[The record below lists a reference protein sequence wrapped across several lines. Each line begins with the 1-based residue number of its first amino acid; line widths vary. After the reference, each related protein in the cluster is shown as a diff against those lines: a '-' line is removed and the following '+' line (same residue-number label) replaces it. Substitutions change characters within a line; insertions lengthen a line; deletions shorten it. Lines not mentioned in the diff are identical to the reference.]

1 MMKSL
6 ILPALAALSLQAFAQ
21 TACVNGMAGNYPC
34 RNMDLM
40 KFMTLQ
46 ECGCDPNGNTND
58 VWGWVSPATGKEY
71 AILGCAE
78 VTSFIDVTDPVNPV
92 LIGILPTH
100 SVGSLWRDVEAH
112 ENWLYVVSEAQGHG
126 LQVFD
131 LTQLDAVSNP
141 PVEFSESAHYDG
153 FSNCHTV
160 NVDPVSGFVYAYGTN
175 TYNGGEH
182 IVDVSDPLNPTLAG
196 GYDGSGYTHDGFAWT
211 YDGPD
216 TDYTGREIVIACN
229 GRSNSDNDRLAI
241 VDVTVKTDC
250 QLIGEYNFNGE
261 GTTGYFHQG
270 WITKNKKFFLMNDEL
285 DEMALGNNQEPY
297 GTRTHIFN
305 ITDLDNVT
313 YEGFYEATSP
323 AIDHNLYAL
332 DQFIYESNYRSG
344 VRVLDAIRVGTS
356 TLTEVGFFDLY
367 PDNDNAQFS
376 GTWSNFPYL
385 PSGIVLATSMYDGM
399 FIVKP
404 SIITTSQDS
413 WDLCSTED
421 VVFEIDINANLA
433 FPLTVGLDGLG
444 GATASAAVINN
455 QGVTTITITGISTLS
470 PGSYSP
476 NLLLISNFGEQY
488 EIPLEVTVCNTI
500 NVEETA
506 LTEMS
511 VFPNPAQNELQVQLV
526 NAAAIIEVFDAA
538 GKRVLSQPT
547 NGQTTLTLDVRSL
560 AEGAYSLKAGEDV
573 TRIVIAR

>member
-1 MMKSL
+1 M
-6 ILPALAALSLQAFAQ
+6 AALSLQAYAQ
-21 TACVNGMAGNYPC
+21 TACVNGMAGEYPC

-58 VWGWVSPATGKEY
+58 VWGWVSPVSGKEY
-71 AILGCAE
+71 AILGCAD

-92 LIGILPTH
+92 LIGTLPTH
-100 SVGSLWRDVEAH
+100 SVSSLWRDVESH
-112 ENWLYVVSEAQGHG
+112 GNWLYVVSEAQGHG
-126 LQVFD
+126 MQVFD
-131 LTQLDAVSNP
+131 LTQLDDVFNP
-141 PVEFSESAHYDG
+141 PVVFAESAHYPN

-160 NVDPVSGFVYAYGTN
+160 NVDPVSGYVYAYGTN

-182 IVDVSDPLNPTLAG
+182 IIDVSNPLNPVLAG

-216 TDYTGREIVIACN
+216 ADHTGQEIVIACN
-229 GRSNSDNDRLAI
+229 GRSNSDNDKLVF
-241 VDVTVKTDC
+241 VDVTDKTDC
-250 QLIGEYNFNGE
+250 QLIGEYNFNGQ

-313 YEGFYEATSP
+313 YEGFYEAESP

-332 DQFIYESNYRSG
+332 DQFVFESNYRSG
-344 VRVLDAIRVGTS
+344 VRVLDAIRVGS
-356 TLTEVGFFDLY
+356 SVLSEVAFFDLY
-367 PDNDNAQFS
+367 PNNDNAQFS
-376 GTWSNFPYL
+376 GTWSNYPYL
-385 PSGIVLATSMYDGM
+385 PSGLVLATSMYDGF
-399 FIVKP
+399 FIMKP
-404 SIITTSQDS
+404 TIITTSQDS

-455 QGVTTITITGISTLS
+455 QGVATVTITGISTLS
-470 PGSYSP
+470 PGNYTP

-488 EIPLEVTVCNTI
+488 EIPLEVNVCNTI
-500 NVEETA
+500 NV
-506 LTEMS
+506 TEPVSSKLS
-511 VFPNPAQNELQVQLV
+511 VFPNPAQNELQIQLV
-526 NAAAIIEVFDAA
+526 NQVETIELFDAL
-538 GKRVLSQPT
+538 GKRVMSISTNNQLS
-547 NGQTTLTLDVRSL
+547 LKVDVRTL
-560 AEGAYSLKAGEDV
+560 AEGAYTLKAGNEAV
-573 TRIVIAR
+573 RVVVAK

>member
-6 ILPALAALSLQAFAQ
+6 LISALAALSLQAFAQ
-21 TACVNGMAGNYPC
+21 TPCVNGMAGDYPC

-40 KFMTLQ
+40 TFMTLQ

-58 VWGWVSPATGKEY
+58 VWGWKSPVSGKEF

-78 VTSFIDVTDPVNPV
+78 VTSFIDVTDPVNPI
-92 LIGILPTH
+92 LIGTLPTH
-100 SVGSLWRDVEAH
+100 SVGSLWRDMESRG
-112 ENWLYVVSEAQGHG
+112 NWLYVVSEAQGHG

-131 LTQLDAVSNP
+131 LTQLDDVANP
-141 PVEFSESAHYDG
+141 PVVFGESAHYPN

-160 NVDPVSGFVYAYGTN
+160 NVDPVSGYVYAYGTN

-182 IVDVSDPLNPTLAG
+182 IVDVTDPLNPVLAG

-216 TDYTGREIVIACN
+216 ADYAGREIVIACN
-229 GRSNSDNDRLAI
+229 GRSNSDNDKLVI
-241 VDVTVKTDC
+241 VDVTDKTDC
-250 QLIGEYNFNGE
+250 QLIGEYNYNGQA
-261 GTTGYFHQG
+261 TIGYFHQG

-313 YEGFYEATSP
+313 YAGFYEGTSP
-323 AIDHNLYAL
+323 SIDHNLYTL
-332 DQFIYESNYRSG
+332 DQFVYESNYRSG
-344 VRVLDAIRVGTS
+344 VRVLDAIRVGS
-356 TLTEVGFFDLY
+356 SVLSEVAFFDLF
-367 PDNDNAQFS
+367 PENDNAQFS
-376 GTWSNFPYL
+376 GTWSNYPYL
-385 PSGIVLATSMYDGM
+385 PSGLVLATSMYDGF
-399 FIVKP
+399 FIMKP
-404 SIITTSQDS
+404 TIITTSQDS

-444 GATASAAVINN
+444 GATASAAIINN
-455 QGVTTITITGISTLS
+455 QGVATVTITGISTLS
-470 PGSYSP
+470 PGNYTP

-488 EIPLEVTVCNTI
+488 EIPLEVNVCNTI
-500 NVEETA
+500 NVSETLPTE
-506 LTEMS
+506 LT
-511 VFPNPAQNELQVQLV
+511 VYPNPVHNELQVQLANPV
-526 NAAAIIEVFDAA
+526 ETIELFDAL
-538 GKRVLSQPT
+538 GKRVMSISTNNQLS
-547 NGQTTLTLDVRSL
+547 LKVDVRSL
-560 AEGAYSLKAGEDV
+560 AEGAYTLKAGDETV
-573 TRIVIAR
+573 RVIVAK

>member
-1 MMKSL
+1 MKSL

-71 AILGCAE
+71 AILGCAD
-78 VTSFIDVTDPVNPV
+78 VTSFIDVTDPVNPI
-92 LIGILPTH
+92 LIGTLPTH
-100 SVGSLWRDVEAH
+100 SSNSLWRDVESH
-112 ENWLYVVSEAQGHG
+112 GNWLYVVSEAQGHG

-141 PVEFSESAHYDG
+141 PVAFSESAHYDE

-285 DEMALGNNQEPY
+285 DEMALGNNQQPY

-313 YEGFYEATSP
+313 YEGFYEGTSP

-376 GTWSNFPYL
+376 GTWSNYPYL
-385 PSGIVLATSMYDGM
+385 PSGLVLATSMYDGM

-444 GATASAAVINN
+444 GATASASVINN

-506 LTEMS
+506 LSFMS
-511 VFPNPAQNELQVQLV
+511 VFPNPAQNEVQVQLV
-526 NAAAIIEVFDAA
+526 NAVAAIEMFDSV
-538 GKRVLSQPT
+538 GKRVLNIPSN
-547 NGQTTLTLDVRSL
+547 NGQLLYTIDVRSL
-560 AEGAYSLKAGEDV
+560 AEGTYSLKAGEDV

>member
-1 MMKSL
+1 MKFLL
-6 ILPALAALSLQAFAQ
+6 IPALAALSLQAFSQ

-58 VWGWVSPATGKEY
+58 VWGWVSPVTGKEY
-71 AILGCAE
+71 AILGCAD
-78 VTSFIDVTDPVNPV
+78 VTSFIDVTDPVNPM
-92 LIGILPTH
+92 LIGTLPTH
-100 SVGSLWRDVEAH
+100 SVSSLWRDVEAH
-112 ENWLYVVSEAQGHG
+112 GNWLYVVSEAQGHG
-126 LQVFD
+126 MQVFD
-131 LTQLDAVSNP
+131 LTQLDGVSNP
-141 PVEFSESAHYDG
+141 PVVFSESAHYPD

-182 IVDVSDPLNPTLAG
+182 IVDVSDPLNPFLAG

-216 TDYTGREIVIACN
+216 ADYAGREIVIACN
-229 GRSNSDNDRLAI
+229 GRSNSENDKLVI
-241 VDVTVKTDC
+241 VDVTNKLDC
-250 QLIGEYNFNGE
+250 QLIGEYNYNGE
-261 GTTGYFHQG
+261 ATIGYFHQG
-270 WITKNKKFFLMNDEL
+270 WVTKNKKFFLMNDEL

-313 YEGFYEATSP
+313 YEGFYEGTSP
-323 AIDHNLYAL
+323 SIDHNLYTL
-332 DQFIYESNYRSG
+332 DQFVYESNYRSG
-344 VRVLDAIRVGTS
+344 VRVLDAIRVGS
-356 TLTEVGFFDLY
+356 SVLSEVAFFDLY

-376 GTWSNFPYL
+376 GTWSNYPYL
-385 PSGIVLATSMYDGM
+385 PSGLVLATSMYDGM
-399 FIVKP
+399 FIVQP
-404 SIITTSQDS
+404 TIITTSQDS

-444 GATASAAVINN
+444 GASASAAVINN
-455 QGVTTITITGISTLS
+455 QGVATVTITGISTLS
-470 PGSYSP
+470 PGNYTP

-488 EIPLEVTVCNTI
+488 EIPLEVNVCNTI
-500 NVEETA
+500 NV
-506 LTEMS
+506 TESRKAEIS
-511 VFPNPAQNELQVQLV
+511 VFPNPAQNELQIQLV
-526 NAAAIIEVFDAA
+526 NPVETLELFDAL
-538 GKRVLSQPT
+538 GKRVKSVSTNNQLSVK
-547 NGQTTLTLDVRSL
+547 LDVRVL
-560 AEGAYSLKAGEDV
+560 AEGAYTLKAGEEV
-573 TRIVIAR
+573 VRVVVSR

>member
-1 MMKSL
+1 MKSL
-6 ILPALAALSLQAFAQ
+6 LISAMAALSLQAYAQ
-21 TACVNGMAGNYPC
+21 TACVNGMAGEYPC

-58 VWGWVSPATGKEY
+58 VWGWVSPVSGKEY
-71 AILGCAE
+71 AILGCAD

-92 LIGILPTH
+92 LIGTLPTH
-100 SVGSLWRDVEAH
+100 SVSSLWRDVESH
-112 ENWLYVVSEAQGHG
+112 GNWLYVVSEAQGHG
-126 LQVFD
+126 MQVFD
-131 LTQLDAVSNP
+131 LTQLDDVFNP
-141 PVEFSESAHYDG
+141 PVVFAESAHYPN

-160 NVDPVSGFVYAYGTN
+160 NVDPVSGYVYAYGTN

-182 IVDVSDPLNPTLAG
+182 IIDVSNPLNPVLAG

-216 TDYTGREIVIACN
+216 ADHTGQEIVIACN
-229 GRSNSDNDRLAI
+229 GRSNSDNDKLVF
-241 VDVTVKTDC
+241 VDVTDKTDC
-250 QLIGEYNFNGE
+250 QLIGEYNFNGQ

-313 YEGFYEATSP
+313 YEGFYEAESP

-332 DQFIYESNYRSG
+332 DQFVFESNYRSG
-344 VRVLDAIRVGTS
+344 VRVLDAIRVGS
-356 TLTEVGFFDLY
+356 SVLSEVAFFDLY
-367 PDNDNAQFS
+367 PNNDNAQFS
-376 GTWSNFPYL
+376 GTWSNYPYL
-385 PSGIVLATSMYDGM
+385 PSGLVLATSMYDGF
-399 FIVKP
+399 FIMKP
-404 SIITTSQDS
+404 TIITTSQDS

-455 QGVTTITITGISTLS
+455 QGVATVTITGISTLS
-470 PGSYSP
+470 PGNYTP

-488 EIPLEVTVCNTI
+488 EIPLEVNVCNTI
-500 NVEETA
+500 NV
-506 LTEMS
+506 TEPVSSKLS
-511 VFPNPAQNELQVQLV
+511 VFPNPAQNELQIQLV
-526 NAAAIIEVFDAA
+526 NQVETIELFDAL
-538 GKRVLSQPT
+538 GKRVMSISTNNQLS
-547 NGQTTLTLDVRSL
+547 LKVDVRTL
-560 AEGAYSLKAGEDV
+560 AEGAYTLKAGNEAV
-573 TRIVIAR
+573 RVVVAK